1 MALDA
6 GNIKIQPMNAI
17 FGEDRAQVCKVTVRA
32 DVAEDLNNKYFML
45 YSPSARYYVWFNV
58 DSGGTDPAIGG
69 YTGIPVAIA
78 ADASASTVAAAVKNA
93 VDALA
98 AFVAVSSQAVVS
110 ITNAVVGYAPS
121 PREGLGTGFAFEV
134 TTQGSVE
141 ADLGFLDGEIEFTV
155 AKSMVDVTGH
165 QRGAEVLAQ
174 IMNGTEC
181 ELTLNLKETTK
192 ANLLKAL
199 QGQGGTYVP
208 EGADA
213 TELTGFGQYKNF
225 SNTLAFSQ
233 RLVLHPVNK
242 LSGDKSEDI
251 CFWKAFPMM
260 ESLTFSGEDLLTI
273 PLTFKSYPDLSKPD
287 TIQHF
292 CVGDWTQLV

>member
-17 FGEDRAQVCKVTVRA
+17 FGEDRAQVSKVTVRA
-32 DVAEDLNNKYFML
+32 DVSSDLNNDYFML
-45 YSPSARYYVWFNV
+45 YSPSGRFYVWFNV
-58 DSGGTDPAIGG
+58 ATTGVDPAIAG
-69 YTGIPVAIA
+69 YTGIPVAISA
-78 ADASASTVAAAVKNA
+78 NANASTVASAVQAA
-93 VDALA
+93 VDAHA
-98 AFVAVSSQAVVS
+98 SFVATSSQAVVT
-110 ITNAVVGYAPS
+110 ITNAVVGYAPT
-121 PREGLGTGFAFEV
+121 PREGSGTGFAFEV

-141 ADLGFLDGEIEFTV
+141 ADLGFLDGSVEWTV
-155 AKSMVDVTGH
+155 SKSMVDVTGH

-199 QGQGGTYVP
+199 QGQGGTYIP

-213 TELTGFGQYKNF
+213 TELTGFGQFKNF

-242 LSGDKSEDI
+242 LPGDKSEDV

-260 ESLTFSGEDLLTI
+260 ESISFSGEDLLTI